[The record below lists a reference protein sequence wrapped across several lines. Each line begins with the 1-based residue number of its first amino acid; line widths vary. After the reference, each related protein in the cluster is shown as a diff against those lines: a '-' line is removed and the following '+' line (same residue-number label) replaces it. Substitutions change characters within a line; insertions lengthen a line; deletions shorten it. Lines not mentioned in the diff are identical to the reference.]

1 MEITNR
7 DKKILCVLSVI
18 LILVVFGNFVIRPLL
33 SQRSELS
40 EEFKEKQ
47 QTKETMEK
55 AIASI
60 PQKEARLKAS
70 RADFKKETKD
80 IYPVMESHKVERMIT
95 KLILKCGLSSRDFEI
110 SAKPSV
116 SILSPYIESSLA
128 KNLGLDDSGESTDG
142 TGEDSSKSAI
152 TQNVIYS
159 YPVSVNILGTK
170 ANAKKLIDKIYSDYP
185 SIRIVSYGMSS
196 ETALTTS
203 NKVIDASTLSL
214 VLEVYMCRK

>member
-1 MEITNR
+1 MEITTR
-7 DKKILCVLSVI
+7 DKKILCVLSII
-18 LILVVFGNFVIRPLL
+18 LMIVVFGNFVIRPLL
-33 SQRSELS
+33 TQRSELS
-40 EEFKEKQ
+40 EEFKEKK

-80 IYPVMESHKVERMIT
+80 IYPMMESHKVERMIT
-95 KLILKCGLSSRDFEI
+95 KLILNSGLSSRDFEI

-116 SILSPYIESSLA
+116 SVMTPYIESSLA
-128 KNLGLDDSGESTDG
+128 KTMGLESSEGSTDS
-142 TGEDSSKSAI
+142 TAEDGSKSTV
-152 TQNVIYS
+152 TQNVLYS

-170 ANAKKLIDKIYSDYP
+170 ANAKKLIDKIYADYP
-185 SIRIVSYGMSS
+185 SIRVVSYGMSS

>member
-1 MEITNR
+1 MEITSR
-7 DKKILCVLSVI
+7 DKKILSVLSVV

-33 SQRSELS
+33 AQRSELA

-47 QTKETMEK
+47 QTKETMEM

-70 RADFKKETKD
+70 RADFEKETKD
-80 IYPVMESHKVERMIT
+80 IYPMMESHKVERMIT
-95 KLILKCGLSSRDFEI
+95 KLILNCGLSSRDFEI
-110 SAKPSV
+110 SARPSV
-116 SILSPYIESSLA
+116 SVLTPYIESSLA
-128 KNLGLDDSGESTDG
+128 KSLGVKSSGDSTA
-142 TGEDSSKSAI
+142 EDSSKTAI
-152 TQNVIYS
+152 SQNVLYS
-159 YPVSVNILGTK
+159 YPVSVNILDTK
-170 ANAKKLIDKIYSDYP
+170 ANAKKLIDKIYADYP
-185 SIRIVSYGMSS
+185 YIRIVSYGMSS

>member
-1 MEITNR
+1 MEITSR
-7 DKKILCVLSVI
+7 DKKILSVLSV

-33 SQRSELS
+33 AQRSELA

-47 QTKETMEK
+47 QTKETMEM

-70 RADFKKETKD
+70 RADFEKETKD
-80 IYPVMESHKVERMIT
+80 IYPMMESHKVERMIT
-95 KLILKCGLSSRDFEI
+95 KLILNCGLSSRDFEI
-110 SAKPSV
+110 SARPSV
-116 SILSPYIESSLA
+116 SVLTPYIESSLA
-128 KNLGLDDSGESTDG
+128 KSLGVKSSGDSTA
-142 TGEDSSKSAI
+142 EDSSKTAI
-152 TQNVIYS
+152 SQNVLYS

-170 ANAKKLIDKIYSDYP
+170 ANAKKLIDKIYADYP

>member
-1 MEITNR
+1 MEITSR
-7 DKKILCVLSVI
+7 DKKILSVLSVV

-33 SQRSELS
+33 AQRSELA

-47 QTKETMEK
+47 QTKETMEM

-70 RADFKKETKD
+70 RADFEKETKD
-80 IYPVMESHKVERMIT
+80 IYPMMESHKVERMIT
-95 KLILKCGLSSRDFEI
+95 KLILNCGLSPRDFEI
-110 SAKPSV
+110 SARPSV
-116 SILSPYIESSLA
+116 SVLTPYIESSLA
-128 KNLGLDDSGESTDG
+128 KSLGVKSSGDSTA
-142 TGEDSSKSAI
+142 EDSSKTAI
-152 TQNVIYS
+152 SQNVLYS

-170 ANAKKLIDKIYSDYP
+170 ANAKKLIDKIYADYP

>member
-7 DKKILCVLSVI
+7 DKKLLSLLSVI
-18 LILVVFGNFVIRPLL
+18 LIIVLFANFVIRPLL
-33 SQRSELS
+33 AQRNDLAA
-40 EEFKEKQ
+40 EFKEKQ
-47 QTKETMEK
+47 QTKETMEN

-70 RADFKKETKD
+70 RTDFEKETKD
-80 IYPVMESHKVERMIT
+80 IYPMMESHKVERMIT

-110 SAKPSV
+110 AAKPSV
-116 SILSPYIESSLA
+116 SVLTPYLESSLA
-128 KNLGLDDSGESTDG
+128 KSLGTKGSDDSSS
-142 TGEDSSKSAI
+142 EDSSKNSI
-152 TQNVIYS
+152 TQSVLYS

-170 ANAKKLIDKIYSDYP
+170 ANAKRLIDKIYADYP

-203 NKVIDASTLSL
+203 NKVVDASTLSL

>member
-1 MEITNR
+1 MEITSR
-7 DKKILCVLSVI
+7 DKKILSVLSVV

-33 SQRSELS
+33 AQRSELA

-47 QTKETMEK
+47 QTKETMER

-70 RADFKKETKD
+70 RADFEKETKD
-80 IYPVMESHKVERMIT
+80 IYPMMESHKVERMIT
-95 KLILKCGLSSRDFEI
+95 KLILNCGLSSRDFEI
-110 SAKPSV
+110 SARPSV
-116 SILSPYIESSLA
+116 SVLTPYIESSLA
-128 KNLGLDDSGESTDG
+128 KSLGVKSSGDSTA
-142 TGEDSSKSAI
+142 EDSSKTAI
-152 TQNVIYS
+152 SQNVLYS

-170 ANAKKLIDKIYSDYP
+170 ANAKKLIDKIYADYP

>member
-1 MEITNR
+1 MEITSR
-7 DKKILCVLSVI
+7 DKKILSVLSVV

-33 SQRSELS
+33 AQRSELA

-47 QTKETMEK
+47 QTKETMEM

-70 RADFKKETKD
+70 RADFEKETKD
-80 IYPVMESHKVERMIT
+80 IYPMMESHKVERMIT
-95 KLILKCGLSSRDFEI
+95 KLILNCGLSSRDFEI
-110 SAKPSV
+110 SARPSV
-116 SILSPYIESSLA
+116 SVLTPYIESSLA
-128 KNLGLDDSGESTDG
+128 KSLGVKSSGDSTA
-142 TGEDSSKSAI
+142 EDSSKTAI
-152 TQNVIYS
+152 SQNVLYS
-159 YPVSVNILGTK
+159 YPVSVNILDTK
-170 ANAKKLIDKIYSDYP
+170 ANAKKLIDKIYADYP
-185 SIRIVSYGMSS
+185 CIRIVSYGMSS